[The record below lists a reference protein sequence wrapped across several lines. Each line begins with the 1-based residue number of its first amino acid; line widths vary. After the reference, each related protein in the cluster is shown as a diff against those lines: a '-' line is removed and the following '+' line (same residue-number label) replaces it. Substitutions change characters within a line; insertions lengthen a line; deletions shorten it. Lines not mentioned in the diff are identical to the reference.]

1 MSQRQA
7 QDFSMKEYDVIVNER
22 KIYRAMVKAK
32 ERIKGSEIAY
42 YALLRDYS
50 NEVIR
55 TNPGSIVRV
64 STDYVEGTGHKF
76 KRIYICLEGCKKGF
90 SVDCRPFIGLDGTFL
105 KKILEDTELK
115 MAMWR
120 CAMATT
126 SQEFTIVID
135 RITLINPH
143 AWEHACVALS
153 YQNRKPEEHSHNW
166 LSMGAY
172 NSKYQFVIHPV
183 LSQEYWQHIDLPPIL
198 PPIYKK
204 QIGRPKLKRDKKN
217 DRPKESTPNLHRAPK
232 KYGPII
238 CKYCLKT
245 RHNSRSCSKKNETMA
260 GSAGEQTSS
269 QHPSTGGATV
279 DDKEETTRLEE
290 MF

>member
-1 MSQRQA
+1 
-7 QDFSMKEYDVIVNER
+7 
-22 KIYRAMVKAK
+22 
-32 ERIKGSEIAY
+32 
-42 YALLRDYS
+42 
-50 NEVIR
+50 
-55 TNPGSIVRV
+55 
-64 STDYVEGTGHKF
+64 
-76 KRIYICLEGCKKGF
+76 
-90 SVDCRPFIGLDGTFL
+90 
-105 KKILEDTELK
+105 
-115 MAMWR
+115 
-120 CAMATT
+120 
-126 SQEFTIVID
+126 
-135 RITLINPH
+135 
-143 AWEHACVALS
+143 
-153 YQNRKPEEHSHNW
+153 
-166 LSMGAY
+166 MGAY

-269 QHPSTGGATV
+269 QHPSTGGAT
-279 DDKEETTRLEE
+279 ETPPVSQPVPDPVMPLSVRPPTIKKLSKKRKNLKRPPPTTQQPPCAQTIVRTPTPNVPSSVSPSPPTSHVHPLCDTSNHASCLLEHY
-290 MF
+290 FKVHGLYVNSRH